1 MSAYQ
6 AQLARWLQL
15 LATKGVQELALV
27 NRPWPLDVP
36 LRAVLFGI
44 ASIGCLY
51 TGLWKFQDVARLLPR
66 TSFHHL
72 RELGI
77 CSVVMED
84 GDIDFVVTES
94 PILETL
100 SFVPEDIAV
109 VKVPRLE
116 RLILEGSRG
125 NAGGLCTKVRIGDAP
140 KLHEESC
147 SQGTPSWFLEMR
159 DNIVMSENC
168 DYEAGSARMN
178 LNFWK
183 LVKPTENVKSC
194 IKVFSYKEFRG
205 ELGEVVFLKFFFRSA
220 RVLRTVPVSMAN
232 PSFMSFSMDEATHKA
247 HQASNKMASSSCEMV
262 LLGGTGPE
270 GGMPWSFK
278 TCTDYS
284 VEDPFSVVQICH
296 KA

>member
-15 LATKGVQELALV
+15 LATKGVQELALI

-51 TGLWKFQDVARLLPR
+51 IGLWKFEDVARLLPR

-72 RELGI
+72 HELGI

-84 GDIDFVVTES
+84 GDIDFVVAES

-100 SFVPEDIAV
+100 RPQHPWMQQGAAPSLRQPEPPV
-109 VKVPRLE
+109 RPNLQLCSGGHR
-116 RLILEGSRG
+116 RGEGSSPR
-125 NAGGLCTKVRIGDAP
+125 AAHPGGIPRQRRRLV
-140 KLHEESC
+140 H
-147 SQGTPSWFLEMR
+147 Q
-159 DNIVMSENC
+159 
-168 DYEAGSARMN
+168 AGSARMN

-220 RVLRTVPVSMAN
+220 RVLRTVSVSMAN

-247 HQASNKMASSSCEMV
+247 QQASNKMASSSCEMV

-284 VEDPFSVVQICH
+284 VEDPFSVVQIRH

>member
-36 LRAVLFGI
+36 LQAVLFGI
-44 ASIGCLY
+44 ANIGCLY
-51 TGLWKFQDVARLLPR
+51 IGLWKFQDVARLLPH

-84 GDIDFVVTES
+84 GDIDFVIAES

-100 SFVPEDIAV
+100 RPQHPWMQQGAAPSLRQPE
-109 VKVPRLE
+109 P
-116 RLILEGSRG
+116 
-125 NAGGLCTKVRIGDAP
+125 P
-140 KLHEESC
+140 
-147 SQGTPSWFLEMR
+147 
-159 DNIVMSENC
+159 SENC

-220 RVLRTVPVSMAN
+220 RVLRTVSVSMAN

-247 HQASNKMASSSCEMV
+247 QQASNKMASSSCEMV

-284 VEDPFSVVQICH
+284 VEDPFSVVQIRH